1 MVAPLPLGRL
11 LFFPVAFGS
20 FLDFLRMRGDL
31 FRVKEYRVCSEKGR
45 SVMVAFRELFDFP
58 IAEEPEAITRR
69 FSDNI
74 LHILR

>member
-1 MVAPLPLGRL
+1 
-11 LFFPVAFGS
+11 
-20 FLDFLRMRGDL
+20 MRGDL

-58 IAEEPEAITRR
+58 IAEEPEAIARR